1 MSGVVGR
8 ETFGY
13 DRVFNQK
20 FYRSTEWRRVRNYVI
35 DRDNGCDLGIVGHE
49 IYGPILIHH
58 MNPISVDD
66 IRDVTEYLLNPEYL
80 ITTIHN
86 THNAIHYGDETLLID
101 QPLERKP
108 NDMCPWRH

>member
-1 MSGVVGR
+1 MNIIRTYSELIKLSSFEERFKYLQLSGVVGR

-20 FYRSTEWRRVRNYVI
+20 FYRSAEWRRVRNYVI

-66 IRDVTEYLLNPEYL
+66 IRDVKS
-80 ITTIHN
+80 I
-86 THNAIHYGDETLLID
+86 
-101 QPLERKP
+101 
-108 NDMCPWRH
+108 C